1 MDNMENTGNTE
12 VQAVPAKPEKKERSV
27 PLSITI
33 LVVLMAMI
41 ITFMAT
47 FVAVYSVKTEG
58 GSLGTNGAL
67 PEFYDELSEIKAY
80 FDNIY
85 IGEIDDETLT
95 DAVISGYVVG
105 SGDKYAYY
113 YNEEAYKELRQ
124 ELQGDMQ
131 GIGVMVIYNADYKGI
146 EIINVFPDSPAM
158 DAGVE
163 PGDLIV
169 YVGDELE
176 SVAYLGYEGALK
188 KLQGEAGTVAK
199 FVAYRGDNYT
209 EEHKFEIE
217 RSFVTEQTV
226 DYRVY
231 SLDSSVGIIKITSF
245 DTKTVEQF
253 KNAVSALQ
261 AEGVTKLVFDVRNN
275 PGGELVSICTILDS
289 LLPEGPIIRTV
300 DKSGTETTPY
310 KSDEAELD
318 MPMAVIVNGSTA
330 SAAELFTSALM
341 DYEKATVVGTLTYGK
356 GCMQSIFPL
365 QSGGALSLTTAL
377 YYPPFS
383 ENYNEIG
390 ITPDV
395 VVELEGEAAE
405 KNIYKLTDEEDTQLK
420 AAVASFAD

>member
-1 MDNMENTGNTE
+1 MDNTENAAFQ
-12 VQAVPAKPEKKERSV
+12 VQPEKPEKKERSV

-47 FVAVYSVKTEG
+47 FVAVYSSKGED
-58 GSLGTNGAL
+58 GSIGTNGAF

-95 DAVISGYVVG
+95 DAVISGYVAG

-113 YNEEAYKELRQ
+113 YNEEAYEELRR

-158 DAGVE
+158 EAGVE

-300 DKSGTETTPY
+300 DKSGTETIPY
-310 KSDEAELD
+310 TSDATELD

-365 QSGGALSLTTAL
+365 QSGGALSLTSAL

-420 AAVASFAD
+420 AAVASLAD

>member
-1 MDNMENTGNTE
+1 MSSVALNVQFGKDNIRIPM
-12 VQAVPAKPEKKERSV
+12 EKKEIRV

-47 FVAVYSVKTEG
+47 FVGVYSMKG
-58 GSLGTNGAL
+58 GSTDSAAL
-67 PEFYDELSEIKAY
+67 PGYYEKLNEIKAY

-85 IGEIDDETLT
+85 IGEVDEDVLA
-95 DAVISGYVVG
+95 DAIATGYVAG
-105 SGDKYAYY
+105 TGDKYAYY
-113 YNEEAYKELRQ
+113 YNEEAYGELMQ
-124 ELQGDMQ
+124 ELQGEMQ
-131 GIGVMVIYNADYKGI
+131 GIGVMVIYNADRKAI

-158 DAGVE
+158 EAGVE

-199 FVAYRGDNYT
+199 FVAYRGEDYS

-217 RSFVTEQTV
+217 RGFIIEQTV

-231 SLDSSVGIIKITSF
+231 SLDSTVGIIKITSF

-253 KNAVSALQ
+253 KNAVSELQ
-261 AEGVTKLVFDVRNN
+261 AKGVTKLVFDVRNN
-275 PGGELVSICTILDS
+275 PGGELVSICTILDT

-300 DKSGTETTPY
+300 DKAGTETTPFT
-310 KSDEAELD
+310 SDATELD

-341 DYEKATVVGTLTYGK
+341 DYDKATVVGTLTYGK
-356 GCMQSIFPL
+356 GCMQSIYPL
-365 QSGGALSLTTAL
+365 RQGGALSLTSAL

-383 ENYNEIG
+383 ENYNDIG

-405 KNIYKLTDEEDTQLK
+405 KNIYKLTDEEDTQLT
-420 AAVASFAD
+420 AAVASFND

>member
-1 MDNMENTGNTE
+1 
-12 VQAVPAKPEKKERSV
+12 
-27 PLSITI
+27 
-33 LVVLMAMI
+33 
-41 ITFMAT
+41 
-47 FVAVYSVKTEG
+47 
-58 GSLGTNGAL
+58 
-67 PEFYDELSEIKAY
+67 
-80 FDNIY
+80 
-85 IGEIDDETLT
+85 
-95 DAVISGYVVG
+95 
-105 SGDKYAYY
+105 
-113 YNEEAYKELRQ
+113 
-124 ELQGDMQ
+124 
-131 GIGVMVIYNADYKGI
+131 
-146 EIINVFPDSPAM
+146 
-158 DAGVE
+158 
-163 PGDLIV
+163 
-169 YVGDELE
+169 
-176 SVAYLGYEGALK
+176 
-188 KLQGEAGTVAK
+188 VAK